1 VFNHPDLLMPST
13 PRRASMAGLR
23 TSREVQEQVN
33 NLSRQGLGPRAIA
46 RSLGI
51 SRNTVRAIL
60 RRDPDWSDAR
70 KAPAW
75 ALTITWDLVAQDYGK
90 GITLKSLHAL
100 YATDVTYMAFWHEF
114 RARVPTQPEPTIRL
128 VHKPGE
134 KTFFDFCDGIP
145 IIDRATGQKIK
156 TQLLVA
162 VLPFSSLTAGEF
174 TVDQK
179 QPTFVRAMENAFR
192 RLGGVSPYVIVD
204 NLRPAVARA
213 HIYDPDVNRAF
224 IEFAN
229 HMGFATLPARPYKPR
244 DKAAVEAAIGVIQK
258 QFFMEVR
265 LRQFHS
271 LAELNQTFFEY
282 LQRLNREPMKDH
294 GGVSREERA
303 ICERQNLKPCPT
315 ETFALAEWKSAKVHP
330 DCHIQVER
338 RFYSVPFQFVG
349 MVVRVRLKPE
359 TVEIFSED
367 GDALALHARL
377 KASERASTQ
386 EAHYPEQKLAAARFE
401 VRHALKE
408 AERTGPKT
416 FALISSLLE
425 GSQPLRHLRR
435 TQGILRLKTSGQV
448 SSPALEHA
456 SERAMLFNKKQFAY
470 VKAAA
475 LFYEARGTANERS
488 VMAAPVRSLNEVY
501 LHHQPPNPLKED

>member
-1 VFNHPDLLMPST
+1 
-13 PRRASMAGLR
+13 MAGLR

-33 NLSRQGLGPRAIA
+33 NLHRQGLGPRAIA

-60 RRDPDWSDAR
+60 RRDSDWTGAR
-70 KAPAW
+70 QAPSW
-75 ALTITWDLVAQDYGK
+75 AAAIAWDLVAQDYGK
-90 GITLKSLHAL
+90 GITLKSLHATH
-100 YATDVTYMAFWHEF
+100 APDVTYMSFWHEF
-114 RARVPTQPEPTIRL
+114 RARVPAQIEPTMRL
-128 VHKPGE
+128 VHKPGD

-145 IIDRATGQKIK
+145 IVDRATGQKIK

-162 VLPFSSLTAGEF
+162 VLPFSSLTVGEF
-174 TVDQK
+174 TADQK

-192 RLGGVSPYVIVD
+192 RLGGVSPYVVVD
-204 NLRPAVARA
+204 NLKPAVARA

-224 IEFAN
+224 FEFAN

-265 LRQFHS
+265 LREFHS
-271 LAELNQTFFEY
+271 LAELNQAFFEY
-282 LQRLNREPMKDH
+282 LSRLNREPMKDH

-303 ICERQNLKPCPT
+303 VLDRHHLKPCPSDAFT
-315 ETFALAEWKSAKVHP
+315 LAEWKSAKVHP

-349 MVVRVRLKPE
+349 FVVKVRLRPE

-401 VRHALKE
+401 VRYAIKE
-408 AERTGPKT
+408 AERIGPKT
-416 FALISSLLE
+416 LILIQSLLE
-425 GSQPLRHLRR
+425 GSQPLKHLRR
-435 TQGILRLKTSGQV
+435 TQGILRFKTSGQV
-448 SSPALEHA
+448 SSQALEHA
-456 SERAMLFNKKQFAY
+456 AERALLFNKKQFAY

-475 LFYEARGTANERS
+475 LFFEARGTSNERS
-488 VMAAPVRSLNEVY
+488 VVAAPVRSLNEVY
-501 LHHQPPNPLKED
+501 LHHQPPNALKED